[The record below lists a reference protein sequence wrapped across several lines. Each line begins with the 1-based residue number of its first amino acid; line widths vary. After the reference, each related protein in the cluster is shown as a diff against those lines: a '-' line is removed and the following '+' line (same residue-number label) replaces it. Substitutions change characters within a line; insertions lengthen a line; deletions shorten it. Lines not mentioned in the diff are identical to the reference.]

1 MVRPAAQSFQQNTN
15 EFGPLFATV
24 RSCLV

>member
-1 MVRPAAQSFQQNTN
+1 VRLAGQSFQQNTN